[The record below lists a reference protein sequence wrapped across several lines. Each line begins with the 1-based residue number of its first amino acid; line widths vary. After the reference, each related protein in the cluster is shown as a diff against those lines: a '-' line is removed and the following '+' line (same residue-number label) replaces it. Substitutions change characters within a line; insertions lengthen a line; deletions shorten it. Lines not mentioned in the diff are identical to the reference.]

1 MNRESADGPGGVG
14 AKMRALR
21 EAKNMSLRALARR
34 VEVTPSLISQIETG
48 KINPSV
54 ASLYAIANALEAP
67 MDAFFGRLSRP
78 EVAEAEAGLR
88 HGAGEVGPPGIHRRR
103 TAGRPSAEGAPPST
117 VEEPE
122 APPWG
127 VAPHPAVVRIH
138 NRERIVIDGLGGLL
152 VWERLTPEQ
161 EAHVDFLEIQ
171 YESGAS
177 SAQNLM
183 LHPGREYG
191 LVLEGELTVYLGFEE
206 VTLKAGDTIAY
217 DSTRPHRLSNRGDSL
232 ARAVWVVVSRDSAP
246 D

>member
-78 EVAEAEAGLR
+78 EVAESEAGLR
-88 HGAGEVGPPGIHRRR
+88 HGAGEVGPPGIHRSR
-103 TAGRPSAEGAPPST
+103 TAGRPSAE
-117 VEEPE
+117 
-122 APPWG
+122 G

-191 LVLEGELTVYLGFEE
+191 LVLEGELTVHLGFEE